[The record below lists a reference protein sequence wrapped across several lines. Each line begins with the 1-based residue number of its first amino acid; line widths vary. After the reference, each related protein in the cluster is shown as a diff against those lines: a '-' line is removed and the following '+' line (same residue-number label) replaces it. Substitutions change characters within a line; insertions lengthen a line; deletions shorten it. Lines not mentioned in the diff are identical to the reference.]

1 MGMRSFYF
9 LMAKRFNL
17 EMYIFVLILFVF
29 RKQGRKNSAA
39 ASFQTE
45 RRRPSSCTTSTQKRA
60 MQPAG
65 CASKTTRATS
75 SSIAL
80 QADHQENESSF
91 TKITSL
97 FQPSSRTTI
106 HKVCLSFSPKQRNKQ
121 YSIFTFFYYCN
132 HSSQC
137 CFQFNLFY
145 ITCCKEMFLIKSY
158 FYTILILVYV
168 SKKQSFPLDGDG
180 KWEGRR

>member
-121 YSIFTFFYYCN
+121 LYLQYFHILLLLQPFLTVLFSVQPFLYHLLQRNVSNKELFLYDSYSRLCLKKAIF
-132 HSSQC
+132 
-137 CFQFNLFY
+137 
-145 ITCCKEMFLIKSY
+145 
-158 FYTILILVYV
+158 
-168 SKKQSFPLDGDG
+168 SFR
-180 KWEGRR
+180 WGR